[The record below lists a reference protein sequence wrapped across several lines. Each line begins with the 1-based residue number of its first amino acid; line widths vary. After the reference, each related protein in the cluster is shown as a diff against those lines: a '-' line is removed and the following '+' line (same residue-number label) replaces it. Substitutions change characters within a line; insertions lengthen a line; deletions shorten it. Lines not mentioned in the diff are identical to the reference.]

1 MEGIYPDSVAK
12 MSFVMAVGRQAKE
25 HLTEEFGIGEEL
37 AINIV
42 GWRGSHLQC
51 LAQMDL
57 NFGDPKDEKE
67 RGYRIHQTAVMM
79 RRGWACDSFSILA
92 EGWVSTNPKA
102 TRDKDLVDE
111 YVSNPSSDVDECL
124 SILHVEDLGDGIHIC
139 ALPFQV
145 KKGKKIS
152 YGTLLHAEGSEML
165 RNQNYVDV
173 LIDALEHKEADLENH
188 DAESFKLALAMG
200 IADEAGFFIQY
211 DF

>member
-1 MEGIYPDSVAK
+1 MEGVYPDSVAK

-25 HLTEEFGIGEEL
+25 HLVSEFGIGEEL

-42 GWRGSHLQC
+42 GWKGEHLQC

-57 NFGDPKDEKE
+57 NFGDPKDEDE
-67 RGYRIHQTAVMM
+67 RSHRIRTTSIMM
-79 RRGWACDSFSILA
+79 TRGWGCDSFSLLA
-92 EGWVSTNPKA
+92 EGWVSTKPEE
-102 TRDKDLVDE
+102 TRNKSLVEE
-111 YVSNPSSDVDECL
+111 YSSNPNRNVDECL
-124 SILHVEDLGDGIHIC
+124 SILHVEDCGSEIHIC
-139 ALPFQV
+139 ALPFHI
-145 KKGKKIS
+145 KKGKKVQ

-173 LIDALEHKEADLENH
+173 LSEALEMSGELEIP
-188 DAESFKLALAMG
+188 DKESFRMALAMG